1 MLLFIAEKHIMQSI
15 SFQGRGGKISLTNDV
30 EVSKTHVSNMIGVKG
45 LKHKHSAIDW
55 RPVWKKKALSL
66 FLNVAADVID
76 HWSAGS
82 WFQRTG
88 AR

>member
-45 LKHKHSAIDW
+45 LKHKHSAID
-55 RPVWKKKALSL
+55 
-66 FLNVAADVID
+66 
-76 HWSAGS
+76 
-82 WFQRTG
+82 
-88 AR
+88 